1 MFVGEEINFLEFLFK
16 SGTSVKAELNQIQI
30 FCAGGAMLCLKKAV
44 KIFRTFNF
52 NKLTTVEGRSII
64 AEVKGGSK

>member
-30 FCAGGAMLCLKKAV
+30 FCAGGTMLCLKKKGV
-44 KIFRTFNF
+44 KIFR
-52 NKLTTVEGRSII
+52 VEGRSII
-64 AEVKGGSK
+64 C